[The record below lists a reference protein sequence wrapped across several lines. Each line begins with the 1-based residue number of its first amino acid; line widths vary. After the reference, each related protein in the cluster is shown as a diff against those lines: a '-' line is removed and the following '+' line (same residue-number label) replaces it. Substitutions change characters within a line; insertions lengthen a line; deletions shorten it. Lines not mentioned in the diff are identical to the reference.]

1 MKRAAQARPDVLYG
15 FHPVCEALRAGR
27 RCVQRVYLALEGA
40 DARARRE
47 IIRGAAQRVGV
58 PVEESRREA
67 LHRIARTD
75 DHQGVA
81 ALVDPYP
88 YEDERGLLAR
98 VHALTEPALVLALD
112 GIQDP
117 RNLGSMVR
125 SANVAGVHAVI
136 IPKDRSAEVTSAAAK
151 ASAGAVEHTPIARVV
166 NLVRTIERMKE
177 AGLWIAGG
185 DAEGEVPIERFDAA
199 GPIAIVIGAEEKGL
213 RALVRKSCDLRVSIP
228 VRGPIRSL
236 NAGVAAAVMLFEA
249 VRQRRRIAGEDR
261 RG

>member
-1 MKRAAQARPDVLYG
+1 MKPAAQAKPEVLYG
-15 FHPVCEALRAGR
+15 FHPVREALRAGR
-27 RCVQRVYLALEGA
+27 RCVRRVYLALEGA

-47 IIRGAAQRVGV
+47 TIREAAQRVGV

-67 LHRIARTD
+67 LHRIARTA

-81 ALVDPYP
+81 ALVDPYR
-88 YEDERGLLAR
+88 YEDEQALLASL
-98 VHALTEPALVLALD
+98 HALTEPALVLALD

-125 SANVAGVHAVI
+125 SANVAGVHGVI
-136 IPKDRSAEVTSAAAK
+136 VPKDRCAEVTAAAAK
-151 ASAGAVEHTPIARVV
+151 ASAGAVEHTPVVRVV

-177 AGLWIAGG
+177 AGLWIAGA
-185 DAEGEVPIERFDAA
+185 DAEGEVPLERFDAT

-213 RALVRKSCDLRVSIP
+213 RALVRKSCDLGVAIP
-228 VRGPIRSL
+228 VCGPIRSL
-236 NAGVAAAVMLFEA
+236 NAAVAAAVMLFEA
-249 VRQRRRIAGEDR
+249 VRQRRRSGGEDR